1 MALQETGRKISHLY
15 QLFMQDYAEFGE
27 TISVNVTDYNVF
39 LSIQENPGCSQQF
52 LADKRHVQRSLLT
65 RIIKKYVALGLI
77 ERRSSDRNKSAYALY
92 LTKSGEETT
101 QQIRNKILDL
111 NQKIANHCS
120 IEQYKQLNE
129 ALDTIISNWDR

>member
-15 QLFMQDYAEFGE
+15 QLFMQEYANFGD

-65 RIIKKYVALGLI
+65 RVIKKFVALGLI

-92 LTKSGEETT
+92 LTKSGQEAT
-101 QQIRNKILDL
+101 QKIRNNILDL
-111 NQKIANHCS
+111 NQKIANQCS
-120 IEQYKQLNE
+120 AEQYQQLNE
-129 ALDTIISNWDR
+129 ALDTIIRNWDR

>member
-15 QLFMQDYAEFGE
+15 QLFMQEYANFGE

-77 ERRSSDRNKSAYALY
+77 ERRSSEHNKSAYALY
-92 LTKSGEETT
+92 LTKS
-101 QQIRNKILDL
+101 
-111 NQKIANHCS
+111 
-120 IEQYKQLNE
+120 
-129 ALDTIISNWDR
+129 